1 MYAIAED
8 RNQQLT
14 CRPGETV
21 LLDYNGAW
29 NQGAEVVLD
38 KVCLVGPVGDEG
50 GSIQVGTPYVSG
62 ASVALEVLGHEKAA
76 KIVVGKYRKRK
87 NYRRKQGHRQQ
98 FTRARVKDIRI

>member
-21 LLDYNGAW
+21 ILDYNSAW
-29 NQGAEVVLD
+29 TQGAEIILD
-38 KVCLVGPVGDEG
+38 KVCLVGPLGDETAA
-50 GSIQVGTPYVSG
+50 IQVGAPYVSG
-62 ASVALEVLGHEKAA
+62 ASVALEVLAHEKGA
-76 KIVVGKYRKRK
+76 KIRIGKYRRRK